1 MKKQSTI
8 IIIGILAIGGYFAFK
23 KGLFGKKS
31 EEPGTE
37 TETDESKAETKEG
50 EPGTEKE
57 SAPGKP
63 GAPATIIDTT
73 RGNITVPQAIEQAKS
88 IVEAV
93 KSAKVL
99 IKTKRG
105 NSNILVKGK
114 SAKKSDRMAKRKA
127 KQTAPKTRHEKRH
140 AKL

>member
-8 IIIGILAIGGYFAFK
+8 IIVLLAIGGYFAYK

-31 EEPGTE
+31 EETE
-37 TETDESKAETKEG
+37 TPGTDESKDETKGSES
-50 EPGTEKE
+50 GTSKA
-57 SAPGKP
+57 SAPGT
-63 GAPATIIDTT
+63 APATIIDTT
-73 RGNITVPQAIEQAKS
+73 RGNITVPQAIEQAKTL
-88 IVEAV
+88 VEAV

-105 NSNILVKGK
+105 SSNILVKGK
-114 SAKKSDRMAKRKA
+114 SASKKDKIVKRKA
-127 KQTAPKTRHEKRH
+127 KQTAKKTRHEKRH